1 MKGNVCK
8 TQNLLLA
15 VYVFWKCLAEI
26 SECLVGI
33 CNEHIYFLTEFL
45 K

>member
-15 VYVFWKCLAEI
+15 VYLLWKRLAEI

-33 CNEHIYFLTEFL
+33 YNEHIY
-45 K
+45 